1 MALPKTK
8 KKITDI
14 SAAVQKAAGIDEEKK
29 APSPVPKTK
38 PAARKKAP
46 PKAPTPKK
54 TGRPSPRS
62 GNTERFTLLLSE
74 ETSERL
80 TMAFATEQIR
90 RKKKGE
96 KVDKSLLIEEMIVE
110 WLKKNSF

>member
-8 KKITDI
+8 KKIADI
-14 SAAVQKAAGIDEEKK
+14 SAAVQKAAS
-29 APSPVPKTK
+29 SPAPKTK

-46 PKAPTPKK
+46 SKAPAPKK

-80 TMAFATEQIR
+80 TMAFATEQIK

-110 WLKKNSF
+110 WLKKNKF